1 MFSYKLSLNTSVLS
15 ISIFLQTFEN
25 WMIAYSYK
33 MRSNECNPLTAT
45 LRQNE
50 NTSLRLVAIGKCTH
64 CSNVRISKN
73 QACLSFYLCRMIAYL
88 FKKWPF
94 LLFSK
99 GLQKLLLATRNRRE
113 NHGTIHMKK
122 TWKAYLRALNIYILA
137 QFQRKGG
144 SYVKV
149 NLKNQLDHNL
159 ETFT

>member
-64 CSNVRISKN
+64 CSNVRISKKIKLVFLFI
-73 QACLSFYLCRMIAYL
+73 CIEWLPYL

-137 QFQRKGG
+137 QF
-144 SYVKV
+144 
-149 NLKNQLDHNL
+149 
-159 ETFT
+159 